1 MILSIYCSELS
12 VDDEPPE
19 EHTDEHGFVFVRG
32 MQAVNSKGD
41 ILFSVSGSDEFSA
54 TINNVQS
61 YTISKG
67 IYNSGYV
74 TATMEEDYGKRDKEV
89 S

>member
-32 MQAVNSKGD
+32 MEAVNSKGAL
-41 ILFSVSGSDEFSA
+41 LFSVSGSDEFSA

-67 IYNSGYV
+67 IYNAGYV
-74 TATMEEDYGKRDKEV
+74 TATMEEDYGKKDKEV